1 LRGDLVLFSLGPT
14 MRLLALPPRLLAVLG
29 VLALLALAPSA
40 RADAL
45 SEAESIRLTRG
56 ETVIREH
63 TWEPGRSA
71 RFIGGVTYTI
81 VDAGAAEISAMF
93 EDVDAY
99 RRVLPRT
106 KRARLV
112 TVEPNGDRLVELVQ
126 GTALVEAEYTIR
138 VRQDPPSQTRREVR
152 FWLEPTRPHEIDD
165 AWGFFRIEP
174 FIGASGE
181 QRVLLTYAILVDVGP
196 GLVRELFEERVR
208 AALLSVPQLVR
219 RYVAEG
225 RHPGY

>member
-1 LRGDLVLFSLGPT
+1 
-14 MRLLALPPRLLAVLG
+14 MRLPPQLLAVLG

-40 RADAL
+40 RADSL
-45 SEAESIRLTRG
+45 SEQESIRLTRG

-81 VDAGAAEISAMF
+81 VDTTAGEMTAMF
-93 EDVDAY
+93 DDVDAY

-106 KRARLV
+106 KQARIV
-112 TVEPNGDRLVELVQ
+112 SVEQNGDRLVELVQ
-126 GTALVEAEYTIR
+126 GTALVEAQYTIR
-138 VRQDPPSQTRREVR
+138 VRQDVARREVR
-152 FWLEPTRPHEIDD
+152 FWLEHNRPHEIDD

-174 FIGASGE
+174 FIGSSGE
-181 QRVLLTYAILVDVGP
+181 TRVLLTYAILVDVGP
-196 GLVRELFEERVR
+196 GIVRELFEGRVR

>member
-1 LRGDLVLFSLGPT
+1 MT
-14 MRLLALPPRLLAVLG
+14 RLARPLAVLG
-29 VLALLALAPSA
+29 VLALVALPRLA

-45 SEAESIRLTRG
+45 SEQESIRLARG

-63 TWEPGRSA
+63 TWEPGRTA
-71 RFIGGVTYTI
+71 RFVGGVTYTV
-81 VDAGAAEISAMF
+81 VDAAPGEIGAMF
-93 EDVDAY
+93 DDVDAY

-106 KRARLV
+106 KRARFV
-112 TVEPNGDRLVELVQ
+112 SVEANGDRLVEIVQ
-126 GTALVEAEYTIR
+126 GTSLVEATYTLR
-138 VRQDPPSQTRREVR
+138 VRQESRNGSRREVR
-152 FWLEPTRPHEIDD
+152 FWLEPNRPHEIDD
-165 AWGFFRIEP
+165 AWGFFRMEP
-174 FIGASGE
+174 FTGPSGE
-181 QRVLLTYAILVDVGP
+181 QRVLLTYAILVDIGP

>member
-1 LRGDLVLFSLGPT
+1 
-14 MRLLALPPRLLAVLG
+14 MRRLALPPRPIAVLG
-29 VLALLALAPSA
+29 VLALLASAPAA
-40 RADAL
+40 RGDVL
-45 SEAESIRLTRG
+45 SERESIRLERG

-71 RFIGGVTYTI
+71 RFIGGVTYTV
-81 VDAGAAEISAMF
+81 VDATAPEIAAMF
-93 EDVDAY
+93 DDVDAY

-112 TVEPNGDRLVELVQ
+112 SIERNGDRLVELVQ
-126 GTALVEAEYTIR
+126 GTALVEATYTIR
-138 VRQDPPSQTRREVR
+138 VRQDAPTSTRREVR

-181 QRVLLTYAILVDVGP
+181 QRVLLTYAILVDIGP
-196 GLVRELFEERVR
+196 GIVRELFEERVR

-225 RHPGY
+225 HHPGY

>member
-1 LRGDLVLFSLGPT
+1 
-14 MRLLALPPRLLAVLG
+14 MRWLSRLLAVLG
-29 VLALLALAPSA
+29 VLAMVSLAPAA

-45 SEAESIRLTRG
+45 SEQESIRLTRG

-71 RFIGGVTYTI
+71 RFVGGVTYTV
-81 VDAGAAEISAMF
+81 VDAAPAEIGAMF
-93 EDVDAY
+93 DDVDAY

-106 KRARLV
+106 KRARFV
-112 TVEPNGDRLVELVQ
+112 GVEANGDRLVELVQ
-126 GTALVEAEYTIR
+126 GTSLVEATYTLR
-138 VRQDPPSQTRREVR
+138 VRQDSRAGARREVR
-152 FWLEPTRPHEIDD
+152 FWLEPNRPHEIDD
-165 AWGFFRIEP
+165 AWGFFRMDP
-174 FIGASGE
+174 FTGPSGE
-181 QRVLLTYAILVDVGP
+181 QQVLLTYAILVDIGQ

>member
-1 LRGDLVLFSLGPT
+1 MGSFVPHR
-14 MRLLALPPRLLAVLG
+14 PPASWRRWVAALAV
-29 VLALLALAPSA
+29 VAAASA
-40 RADAL
+40 TSSRAGADAL
-45 SEAESIRLTRG
+45 SEHESIRLGRG

-71 RFIGGVTYTI
+71 RFVGGVTYTI
-81 VDAGAAEISAMF
+81 VDAAPAEIAAMF
-93 EDVDAY
+93 DDVDAY

-106 KRARLV
+106 KRARFV
-112 TVEPNGDRLVELVQ
+112 GVEPNGDRLVELVQ
-126 GTALVEAEYTIR
+126 GTSLVDATYTLR
-138 VRQDPPSQTRREVR
+138 VRRDAGGSGGPREVR
-152 FWLEPTRPHEIDD
+152 FWLEPNRPHEIDD

-174 FIGASGE
+174 FTGTSGE

-196 GLVRELFEERVR
+196 GIVRDLFEERVR
-208 AALLSVPQLVR
+208 SALLSVPQLVR

>member
-1 LRGDLVLFSLGPT
+1 MRSLS
-14 MRLLALPPRLLAVLG
+14 RLLAVLG
-29 VLALLALAPSA
+29 VLAMVSLAPAA

-45 SEAESIRLTRG
+45 SEQESIRLTRG

-71 RFIGGVTYTI
+71 RFVGGVTYTV
-81 VDAGAAEISAMF
+81 VDAAPAEIGAMF
-93 EDVDAY
+93 DDVDAY

-106 KRARLV
+106 KRARFV
-112 TVEPNGDRLVELVQ
+112 GVEANGDRLVELVQ
-126 GTALVEAEYTIR
+126 GTSLVEATYTLR
-138 VRQDPPSQTRREVR
+138 VRQDSRAGARREVR
-152 FWLEPTRPHEIDD
+152 FWLEPNRPHEIDD
-165 AWGFFRIEP
+165 AWGFFRMDP
-174 FIGASGE
+174 FTGPSGE
-181 QRVLLTYAILVDVGP
+181 QQVLLTYAILVDIGQ